1 MISRHCFK
9 LNLVFVR
16 FLILC
21 QKSPVKPT
29 KANRTSFSDQRR
41 TWIFQQYPK
50 CGHVFHTKCIMYWFQ
65 NGQNNSFV
73 ENLDQNAKHSGNNC
87 PKCRKKC
94 SNIEL
99 IKTYFDMETKTT
111 SLNPFHGICWGFIST
126 LVFLAI
132 VLSALVLYL
141 HHQKEKNKNEYTR
154 LKEFNLGCY
163 MWNEKLWMG
172 NAPLKPKFSE
182 CGIDVCTLCRGKS
195 IPDIIIIKISSILEQ
210 V

>member
-1 MISRHCFK
+1 MDISCSICIEPFK
-9 LNLVFVR
+9 SNCEV
-16 FLILC
+16 
-21 QKSPVKPT
+21 ST
-29 KANRTSFSDQRR
+29 T
-41 TWIFQQYPK
+41 K

-65 NGQNNSFV
+65 IGQNKSHV
-73 ENLDQNAKHSGNNC
+73 ENLDQNAKQSGNNC

-94 SNIEL
+94 SNNEL
-99 IKTYFDMETKTT
+99 IKIYFDMETKTT

-132 VLSALVLYL
+132 LLSALVLYL